1 MVFYHEPYILLVFLT
16 PRVISLEFITRKLI
30 VENEHFIS
38 FKKAYEIKFPWEV
51 GPFIIKNKAA
61 LPVVESLLQEM
72 NFNKA
77 FAVNYDPHH
86 VISQRRYMNKRKAF
100 EHKLVE
106 GLADR
111 ADWMEYQIHMK
122 DA

>member
-38 FKKAYEIKFPWEV
+38 FKKAYEIKVPWIF

-61 LPVVESLLQEM
+61 FRVVEGM
-72 NFNKA
+72 
-77 FAVNYDPHH
+77 Y
-86 VISQRRYMNKRKAF
+86 KR
-100 EHKLVE
+100 
-106 GLADR
+106 
-111 ADWMEYQIHMK
+111 
-122 DA
+122 